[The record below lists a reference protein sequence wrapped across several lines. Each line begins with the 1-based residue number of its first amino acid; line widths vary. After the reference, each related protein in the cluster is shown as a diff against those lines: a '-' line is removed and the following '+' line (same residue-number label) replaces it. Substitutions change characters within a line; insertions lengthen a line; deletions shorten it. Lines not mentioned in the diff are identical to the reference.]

1 VNLLSLAQFA
11 LVPSCAARIQGIKL
25 TKVSQLSLS
34 ETRVDW
40 RRLATLARSGATN
53 RVTTEGARN
62 SCDFNARVRFL
73 SLSVEGAGFETGV
86 RWSLVSRRVLR
97 LVWLKEKRRRLRW
110 NFDAGERTVRTP
122 PSARARYGVPRFWVA

>member
-1 VNLLSLAQFA
+1 MRTTPLELCASAGQLSNRPAQHRPSKDKYRIGRSVNLLSLAQFA

-73 SLSVEGAGFETGV
+73 SLSVEGVHPG
-86 RWSLVSRRVLR
+86 SNLLRV
-97 LVWLKEKRRRLRW
+97 
-110 NFDAGERTVRTP
+110 D
-122 PSARARYGVPRFWVA
+122 PRSQSNAHVVQR